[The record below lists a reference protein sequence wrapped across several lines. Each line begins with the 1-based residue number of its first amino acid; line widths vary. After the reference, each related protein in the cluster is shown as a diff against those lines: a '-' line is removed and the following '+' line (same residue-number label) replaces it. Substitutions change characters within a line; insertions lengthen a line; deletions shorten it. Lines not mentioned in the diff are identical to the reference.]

1 MDSSKAIDVRLFT
14 EYPDSNHQAGMTLI
28 VVMLFLILI
37 TGISVWGVKQSIFSE
52 NVARN
57 QLDREVARE
66 AAETALRDA
75 ERDLLNPSISLALNA
90 SCTRGAWEIVS
101 ADFTSDCAK
110 GLCVMDDSA
119 YPLTDWSKSV
129 GGEVWWPEAK
139 GGRWN
144 NNFDGKPRRVPVG
157 FDSCNFVGG
166 VPLGTYTG
174 TKALVGVARQP
185 EYLVEYFRRKNVRL
199 NLAETQVSS
208 SGRNSNQWSPMY
220 RITARGFGYSEKTQ
234 VVLQTVVF
242 P

>member
-110 GLCVMDDSA
+110 GLCVMNDSA
-119 YPLTDWSKSV
+119 YPLTDWSKPV

-144 NNFDGKPRRVPVG
+144 NNLNEKPSRVPVG
-157 FDSCNFVGG
+157 VAGCNFVGG

-174 TKALVGVARQP
+174 TTALVGVARQP
-185 EYLVEYFRRKNVRL
+185 EYVVEYFRRKNVRL
-199 NLAETQVSS
+199 NLSETQVSS
-208 SGRNSNQWSPMY
+208 TGRNANQWSPMY
-220 RITARGFGYSEKTQ
+220 RITARGFGYSAKTQ
-234 VVLQTVVF
+234 VVLQTIVF

>member
-1 MDSSKAIDVRLFT
+1 MDSNKAIESPRHASYFAMNQQ
-14 EYPDSNHQAGMTLI
+14 SGMTLI

-57 QLDREVARE
+57 QLDREVAKE

-75 ERDLLNPSISLALNA
+75 ERDLMNPSISLALNA
-90 SCTRGAWEIVS
+90 SCARGTWELVS
-101 ADFTSDCAK
+101 AQFTPDCAQ
-110 GLCVMDDSA
+110 GLCVMDDSV
-119 YPLTDWSKSV
+119 YPSMDWSKAA
-129 GGEVWWPEAK
+129 GGEVWWPPAK

-144 NNFDGKPRRVPVG
+144 NSFNEKPSRVPVG
-157 FDSCNFVGG
+157 GANCNFVGG

-174 TKALVGVARQP
+174 VKALVGVARQP
-185 EYLVEYFRRKNVRL
+185 EYMVEYFRRKNVRL
-199 NLAETQVSS
+199 NLIETQVSS
-208 SGRNSNQWSPMY
+208 TGRNANQWSPMY
-220 RITARGFGYSEKTQ
+220 RVTARGFGYSEKTQ